1 MAQTKITTI
10 ALRTAPAR
18 TPSPTAQ
25 AAATQTGEIRTAAR
39 KASAPAKRT
48 ARKAPVRKPA
58 ERARVAAASTCGD
71 PRCTDGVTWCAT
83 CHGWGVLN
91 PSGKA
96 YRMACKAL
104 PVWAVR
110 HEMCNGTGTLACGC
124 RKLDEATTL
133 ALMGTDP
140 AVSA

>member
-1 MAQTKITTI
+1 MAEQTKII
-10 ALRTAPAR
+10 AIRTPDER

-25 AAATQTGEIRTAAR
+25 VAAKETAKIRTAAR
-39 KASAPAKRT
+39 KAAPAKT
-48 ARKAPVRKPA
+48 TRKAPVRKPA